1 MVFKKSVFQPK
12 SFHSTRYIIVF
23 SGSQVNATQQ
33 PLRGQE
39 VMRKSGDW
47 SYVSFPNSKSPPL
60 TPKMTPK
67 RPLSMLPQ
75 TSVSN
80 FPPKTGNL
88 AGNLNQHLHQHQHQ
102 QPISLL
108 ESKVMASII
117 HNEATRSQKASPA
130 GILSLSLFI
139 WLKYFNLGI
148 VLTTLLIA

>member
-1 MVFKKSVFQPK
+1 M
-12 SFHSTRYIIVF
+12 YIIVF

-75 TSVSN
+75 TSVSS
-80 FPPKTGNL
+80 FPPKTGRC
-88 AGNLNQHLHQHQHQ
+88 
-102 QPISLL
+102 SR
-108 ESKVMASII
+108 SSFMI
-117 HNEATRSQKASPA
+117 HDRLSPTWGRLVCA
-130 GILSLSLFI
+130 HSVSAARARKDEDDKERAFH
-139 WLKYFNLGI
+139 
-148 VLTTLLIA
+148 

>member
-1 MVFKKSVFQPK
+1 MVFKKSVFQN
-12 SFHSTRYIIVF
+12 HSIVVCMYIIVF

-88 AGNLNQHLHQHQHQ
+88 AGNLNQQ

-130 GILSLSLFI
+130 GKLLLF
-139 WLKYFNLGI
+139 Y
-148 VLTTLLIA
+148 